1 MGTGLKEASRKS
13 DAAGGT
19 LERFPSCDYPGTT
32 QAYSLTDSL
41 LRGRPCLFS
50 MPSLFQRKK
59 SSTNTNST
67 TAAPESQPHPLD
79 LYTAEQSSARSSHD
93 SPTRSA
99 QSSPEKKSR
108 SSFVRERGE
117 KDKKSPRSPRGSSSF
132 AFRKKDSDDS
142 HPLNLPPEELRRLSA
157 LRTATMGSPREEAGE
172 PMQESTPAPQ
182 QAPGAF
188 PNGVNGDQSEETGPA
203 PPPHRSATSS
213 PAQQSSPTPS
223 LPVDAEACK
232 EAGNKFFKAKQYD
245 KAIEEYT
252 KGSSI

>member
-1 MGTGLKEASRKS
+1 
-13 DAAGGT
+13 
-19 LERFPSCDYPGTT
+19 
-32 QAYSLTDSL
+32 
-41 LRGRPCLFS
+41 
-50 MPSLFQRKK
+50 MPSLFTRKK
-59 SSTNTNST
+59 SSTNTNNT
-67 TAAPESQPHPLD
+67 KPAPESSQPHPLD
-79 LYTAEQSSARSSHD
+79 LYKEQSPARPSQD

-99 QSSPEKKSR
+99 NSSPEKKSR

-117 KDKKSPRSPRGSSSF
+117 KDRKNPRSPRGSSSF

-188 PNGVNGDQSEETGPA
+188 PNGNGVNGDQSEESGPA

-223 LPVDAEACK
+223 APVDAEACK

>member
-1 MGTGLKEASRKS
+1 
-13 DAAGGT
+13 
-19 LERFPSCDYPGTT
+19 
-32 QAYSLTDSL
+32 
-41 LRGRPCLFS
+41 
-50 MPSLFQRKK
+50 MPSLFTRKK
-59 SSTNTNST
+59 SSNNTASSS
-67 TAAPESQPHPLD
+67 TAAAAPSSQPHPLD
-79 LYTAEQSSARSSHD
+79 LYSEQSPARPSQD

-117 KDKKSPRSPRGSSSF
+117 KDRKNPRSPRGSSSF

-188 PNGVNGDQSEETGPA
+188 PNGNGVNGDQSEESGPA

-223 LPVDAEACK
+223 APVDAEACK

>member
-1 MGTGLKEASRKS
+1 MVL
-13 DAAGGT
+13 
-19 LERFPSCDYPGTT
+19 
-32 QAYSLTDSL
+32 
-41 LRGRPCLFS
+41 
-50 MPSLFQRKK
+50 PSLFRK
-59 SSTNTNST
+59 SSKSVQPD
-67 TAAPESQPHPLD
+67 AAPKLAPGKPSTKSNPGTPG
-79 LYTAEQSSARSSHD
+79 T
-93 SPTRSA
+93 PP
-99 QSSPEKKSR
+99 SSP
-108 SSFVRERGE
+108 
-117 KDKKSPRSPRGSSSF
+117 DKKSHSRVKDRERERRSSSYSSK
-132 AFRKKDSDDS
+132 RSSKYDRDS

-188 PNGVNGDQSEETGPA
+188 PQTNGNGVSGDQSEQSGPA

-213 PAQQSSPTPS
+213 PAQSSSPVQST
-223 LPVDAEACK
+223 PVDAEACK

>member
-1 MGTGLKEASRKS
+1 
-13 DAAGGT
+13 
-19 LERFPSCDYPGTT
+19 
-32 QAYSLTDSL
+32 
-41 LRGRPCLFS
+41 
-50 MPSLFQRKK
+50 MPSLFTRKK
-59 SSTNTNST
+59 SSTNTTSQ
-67 TAAPESQPHPLD
+67 APSHPHPLD
-79 LYTAEQSSARSSHD
+79 LHNTGATELPSRPSQDSQPRSG
-93 SPTRSA
+93 

-117 KDKKSPRSPRGSSSF
+117 KEKKPRSPRGSTSF
-132 AFRKKDSDDS
+132 AFRRRDSDDS

-188 PNGVNGDQSEETGPA
+188 PQANGNGVNGDQSEQSGPA

-213 PAQQSSPTPS
+213 PAQSSSPVQSP
-223 LPVDAEACK
+223 PVDAEQCK

-252 KGSSI
+252 KGASI

>member
-1 MGTGLKEASRKS
+1 
-13 DAAGGT
+13 
-19 LERFPSCDYPGTT
+19 
-32 QAYSLTDSL
+32 
-41 LRGRPCLFS
+41 
-50 MPSLFQRKK
+50 MPSLFTRKK
-59 SSTNTNST
+59 SSTNTAASTSST
-67 TAAPESQPHPLD
+67 TAAPKSQPHPLD
-79 LYTAEQSSARSSHD
+79 LYTQSDPPARPSQD
-93 SPTRSA
+93 SPTLSG

-117 KDKKSPRSPRGSSSF
+117 KDKKNPRSPRGSSSF

-157 LRTATMGSPREEAGE
+157 LRTATMSSPREDAGE

-188 PNGVNGDQSEETGPA
+188 PQTNGNGVNGDQSENGPA

-223 LPVDAEACK
+223 PPVDAEQCK
-232 EAGNKFFKAKQYD
+232 ETGNKFFKAKQYD

-252 KGSSI
+252 KGLSI

>member
-1 MGTGLKEASRKS
+1 MLPFSR
-13 DAAGGT
+13 
-19 LERFPSCDYPGTT
+19 
-32 QAYSLTDSL
+32 
-41 LRGRPCLFS
+41 S
-50 MPSLFQRKK
+50 MPSLFTRKK
-59 SSTNTNST
+59 SSTT
-67 TAAPESQPHPLD
+67 TASSSSSTAAAAPSSNQPHPLD
-79 LYTAEQSSARSSHD
+79 LYTARTSSPPARPSQD
-93 SPTRSA
+93 SPTRSG

-117 KDKKSPRSPRGSSSF
+117 KDRKTPRSPRGSSSF

-188 PNGVNGDQSEETGPA
+188 PNGVNGDQSEESGPA

-223 LPVDAEACK
+223 EPVDAEACK

>member
-1 MGTGLKEASRKS
+1 M
-13 DAAGGT
+13 
-19 LERFPSCDYPGTT
+19 
-32 QAYSLTDSL
+32 
-41 LRGRPCLFS
+41 
-50 MPSLFQRKK
+50 
-59 SSTNTNST
+59 ST

-172 PMQESTPAPQ
+172 PMQESTRPVPLLRHTGLPPAHLPSKARPPRARQ
-182 QAPGAF
+182 WMLRRAKKPETSF
-188 PNGVNGDQSEETGPA
+188 SRPSSMTRRSKSTPRVRLSEASPA
-203 PPPHRSATSS
+203 HATTSS
-213 PAQQSSPTPS
+213 
-223 LPVDAEACK
+223 
-232 EAGNKFFKAKQYD
+232 
-245 KAIEEYT
+245 
-252 KGSSI
+252 